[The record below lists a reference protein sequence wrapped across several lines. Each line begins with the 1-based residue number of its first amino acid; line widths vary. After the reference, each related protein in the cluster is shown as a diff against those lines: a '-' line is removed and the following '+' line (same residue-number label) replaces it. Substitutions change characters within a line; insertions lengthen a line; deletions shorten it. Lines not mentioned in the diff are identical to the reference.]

1 MDENVK
7 NDAKQVML
15 VQNADD
21 GRLQAV
27 TGVDQDGNIQTA
39 DPTDQNVA
47 SLLNVNTQDSA
58 LEAFFKKFMEQ
69 AQNPVH
75 TGIFVMTENALNKL
89 IRIDFDPEIL
99 ENYRIDPS
107 ERLQTQEQ
115 RQFEPRDVTKID
127 LADMEK
133 KGMRVSTK
141 GRVALE
147 EQADGSLRVVPH
159 YWQERPDLDAPFHG
173 VLLDEEAKT
182 NLMNTRHAG
191 KVIDLELEPGKLTP
205 CYVSIDKWT
214 NTLEPMPVSLL
225 EKRARIKE
233 ADLSEGKQMDF
244 YGGGKVLLEGYTTRA
259 GYKRDAYIQIDAA
272 ERNYSF
278 TYDGLDRNRYAQE
291 NKEIYRQKAAEKNG
305 RQETTASE
313 RQPTLTIHRTILK
326 ASVPKE
332 AYDQWTEAVN
342 DPSKRADV
350 KAFYIKG
357 MVKDGQGE
365 PFNAW
370 VKPNFERNKMDFFR
384 WNPDRAKRQ
393 GAEVKP
399 AVESRTQ
406 VAVNSEGKTVEAVK
420 GVKEPLKQ
428 GQQEATPAQ
437 RRNYRSC
444 KKSNSK
450 GVKV

>member
-115 RQFEPRDVTKID
+115 RQFEPLDVTKID

-133 KGMRVSTK
+133 KGIRMEDIEPHLKAMSYGHKSNGLVEMNPELENGMRVSTK
-141 GRVALE
+141 GRVSLE

-159 YWQERPDLDAPFHG
+159 
-173 VLLDEEAKT
+173 
-182 NLMNTRHAG
+182 
-191 KVIDLELEPGKLTP
+191 
-205 CYVSIDKWT
+205 
-214 NTLEPMPVSLL
+214 
-225 EKRARIKE
+225 
-233 ADLSEGKQMDF
+233 
-244 YGGGKVLLEGYTTRA
+244 
-259 GYKRDAYIQIDAA
+259 
-272 ERNYSF
+272 
-278 TYDGLDRNRYAQE
+278 
-291 NKEIYRQKAAEKNG
+291 
-305 RQETTASE
+305 
-313 RQPTLTIHRTILK
+313 
-326 ASVPKE
+326 
-332 AYDQWTEAVN
+332 
-342 DPSKRADV
+342 
-350 KAFYIKG
+350 
-357 MVKDGQGE
+357 
-365 PFNAW
+365 
-370 VKPNFERNKMDFFR
+370 
-384 WNPDRAKRQ
+384 
-393 GAEVKP
+393 
-399 AVESRTQ
+399 
-406 VAVNSEGKTVEAVK
+406 
-420 GVKEPLKQ
+420 
-428 GQQEATPAQ
+428 
-437 RRNYRSC
+437 
-444 KKSNSK
+444 
-450 GVKV
+450 